1 MSLFGISRTDMRV
14 AQTGFPAFPIARIVC
29 SRYSQIM
36 RVHLVRD
43 LFIFVVTK
51 FSNKVTFQFDISSKK
66 DEIMFIDFANSCMSD
81 IDIMYLLF

>member
-1 MSLFGISRTDMRV
+1 MSLFSISRTDMRV

-43 LFIFVVTK
+43 LFIFIVTK
-51 FSNKVTFQFDISSKK
+51 FFNIPIRHIVKERRNNVYRFR
-66 DEIMFIDFANSCMSD
+66 ELV
-81 IDIMYLLF
+81 YVRY